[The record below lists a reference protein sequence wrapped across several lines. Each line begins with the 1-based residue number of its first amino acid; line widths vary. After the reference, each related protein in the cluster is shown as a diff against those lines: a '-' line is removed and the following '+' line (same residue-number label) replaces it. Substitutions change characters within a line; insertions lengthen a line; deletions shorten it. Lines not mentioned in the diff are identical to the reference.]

1 MVNFFKGGAG
11 DRDVFGDG
19 SSDEAAD
26 LYRAQLAATGG
37 ILEEDTAKEEED
49 AKAGS
54 GLPDLDVPAEGDQGA
69 SDEKT
74 DEASES
80 KDVEGEE
87 DGSNA
92 GSPHSD
98 DESSKQDDA
107 QEEANDKTTV
117 LPSLSLSSLE
127 DLDEP
132 SPTPASADDDD
143 SGLPASLRRQR
154 AQDKPQEE
162 PEKKKPVLER
172 AVPSFSIP
180 DFGSGS
186 VGWLS
191 EKKLTVA
198 CAVLAGIS
206 LISIGFAAVTFMSGG
221 GGAAEAP
228 VDTVTCVAL
237 AESVES
243 GDIISADMLTEV
255 EVPAQWVP
263 SDVAR
268 SADEVD
274 GLAAVTN
281 LTAGLPISLSCLE
294 GSNDPA
300 DLTTAVR
307 AGYVAQMFSIDTA
320 AGLSPFLA
328 PGDYV
333 DITYGDQSEGT
344 VELKT
349 LENVRVLA
357 VGDELTG
364 GQTDEYS
371 SLTFELTE
379 RDAEALGT
387 ATGMYV
393 TAVPRSEWPEDA
405 VGGGSEEDAADEESG
420 NRDTADE
427 ESSSEQD
434 SRNGS
439 GSESTSDTSG
449 SDSGDEGSS
458 ADADSAS
465 ADEESTSD
473 WEDTVSSDAE
483 LDGDS
488 YQA

>member
-37 ILEEDTAKEEED
+37 ILEEDTVKEEED
-49 AKAGS
+49 EKAPAA
-54 GLPDLDVPAEGDQGA
+54 LPDLDVPAEGDEGA
-69 SDEKT
+69 SDEKK
-74 DEASES
+74 DVASES
-80 KDVEGEE
+80 KDVEGKE
-87 DGSNA
+87 DESNA
-92 GSPHSD
+92 TSSHSD
-98 DESSKQDDA
+98 DGSSKQEDA
-107 QEEANDKTTV
+107 QEESNDKTTV

-132 SPTPASADDDD
+132 SPTPASSDDD

-154 AQDKPQEE
+154 AQDKPQDE

-198 CAVLAGIS
+198 CAVLASIS
-206 LISIGFAAVTFMSGG
+206 LISIGFAAVTFMNGG

-228 VDTVTCVAL
+228 VDTVSCVAL

-294 GSNDPA
+294 GSKDPA
-300 DLTTAVR
+300 DLTTSVR

-333 DITYGDQSEGT
+333 DITYGDQTEGT

-379 RDAEALGT
+379 RDAAALGT

-405 VGGGSEEDAADEESG
+405 VGGGSDEDAEEESSS
-420 NRDTADE
+420 RDTADE
-427 ESSSEQD
+427 ESSSERD
-434 SRNGS
+434 NRNDS
-439 GSESTSDTSG
+439 GSESTSG
-449 SDSGDEGSS
+449 SEDEGSS

-473 WEDTVSSDAE
+473 AEGIVSSDTE

-488 YQA
+488 YRA